1 MNQLLRSIFPCNKPL
16 SCGQAKHPRKALSP
30 LSGVRPLWRQA
41 MEAGDASPTSE
52 LLAPP
57 PPPESVKRRGKRA
70 RDGLMLFGAQLIKH
84 EAKDGEVVEA
94 AAPQGEEAIVP
105 SESPE
110 KQPPPAAFQV
120 DKAKLYCSL
129 CACSLTPPI
138 YQVGF
143 LISAVYPHLRTE
155 QFRFLMVLGCRR
167 LLFVCS
173 ARWVTWLAAA
183 AA

>member
-1 MNQLLRSIFPCNKPL
+1 
-16 SCGQAKHPRKALSP
+16 
-30 LSGVRPLWRQA
+30 
-41 MEAGDASPTSE
+41 
-52 LLAPP
+52 
-57 PPPESVKRRGKRA
+57 
-70 RDGLMLFGAQLIKH
+70 MLFGAQLIKH
-84 EAKDGEVVEA
+84 EGKDGEVVE

-105 SESPE
+105 PSQSPE
-110 KQPPPAAFQV
+110 KKPPPAAIQV

-155 QFRFLMVLGCRR
+155 QFRFLMVLGCR
-167 LLFVCS
+167 LLLVCS